1 MISPHE
7 AVAGRW
13 VLLCG
18 SLASGTL
25 PSLTDM
31 TSIDTTRPVDM
42 TPVMDETGTLL
53 STLDRI
59 RRTFAWKCGGLTD
72 EQLRQRLEPS
82 EITLGWLLKH
92 LAFCEDHYFT
102 AVLAGEGY
110 PDVWDRYDLSL
121 EDWDRRTSSEDTA
134 SDLMALWEGA
144 VARSRRAIAE
154 AIAADG
160 WDTVAPNPEWGVEA
174 NARRYVADMIEEYA
188 RHTGHADLIRES
200 IDGLVGEDPRD

>member
-1 MISPHE
+1 MTI
-7 AVAGRW
+7 
-13 VLLCG
+13 
-18 SLASGTL
+18 
-25 PSLTDM
+25 TDPAE
-31 TSIDTTRPVDM
+31 PVDM

-82 EITLGWLLKH
+82 QITLGWLLKH

-102 AVLAGEGY
+102 AILAGKGY
-110 PDVWDRYDLSL
+110 PDVWDRYDPSQ
-121 EDWDRRTSSEDTA
+121 EGWDRRTEADDTA
-134 SDLMALWEGA
+134 EGLMALWEGA
-144 VARSRRAIAE
+144 VARSRRSTAE
-154 AIAADG
+154 ALDRDG
-160 WDTVAPNPEWGVEA
+160 MGTLAYNPEWQVEA